1 MCNNLTIK
9 AACREMTARA
19 VALESLKAH
28 WARNNSCGVA
38 AIWTTDGPRFFNMAQ
53 TSPADALRTI
63 KDDTGADWKKI
74 EVWTRP
80 GMVDVDALH

>member
-28 WARNNSCGVA
+28 WARNNAYGVA
-38 AIWTTDGPRFFNMAQ
+38 AIWTTDGPRFFNMAK
-53 TSPADALRTI
+53 TSPADALRAI
-63 KDDTGADWKKI
+63 KDDTGADWATVAEWVKSVSI
-74 EVWTRP
+74 
-80 GMVDVDALH
+80 DDLH